1 MKRSARLPARP
12 RASRCSPTRARLD
25 RLVAEATVDA
35 HGESEER
42 CGLFTMIEGSLE
54 LPFDTDVLGVRVT
67 VERIDLTAADEIIAV
82 CRRGRVR
89 QKIPI
94 LDLPLPSPPPA
105 GVEWI
110 EAYRRWMRDTDRGR

>member
-1 MKRSARLPARP
+1 
-12 RASRCSPTRARLD
+12 
-25 RLVAEATVDA
+25 VAEATVDA